1 MGAISRKTSDR
12 QIAGSTL
19 IVTGQQILTVK
30 RFPNTF
36 QYKYRPLPEDG
47 PILPVTTTTT
57 TQEITTCYILTQDYD
72 NITTQ
77 DNYVLIWC

>member
-1 MGAISRKTSDR
+1 MGLESRKTSDR

-36 QYKYRPLPEDG
+36 QYKYRPFREGEPTP
-47 PILPVTTTTT
+47 PITTTTT
-57 TQEITTCYILTQDYD
+57 TQLIATCNIVTQDYD